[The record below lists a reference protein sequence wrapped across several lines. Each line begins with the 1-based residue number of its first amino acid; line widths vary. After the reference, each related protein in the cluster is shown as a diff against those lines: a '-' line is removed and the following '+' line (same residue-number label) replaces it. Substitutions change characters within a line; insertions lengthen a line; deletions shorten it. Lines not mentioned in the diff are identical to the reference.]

1 MRRQGIAV
9 LEVQIAVAKTHKY
22 ASRESGDTVEVVERP
37 HGGLSVLLVDAQGS
51 GPAAKTLSNL
61 IVSRGVSLIKEGARD
76 GAVARAVHGYL
87 YTLRGGRVS
96 AALTIASVDLQSR
109 SLLVS
114 RNDACPACFFSRDGI
129 EVHDE
134 PAEPIGVRLRI
145 RPVIVE
151 RPLKEYLGV
160 VVMSDGVVQAGA
172 YRGRPFDVPAFL
184 ASHLAEGWPAASALA
199 DALLGRA
206 MALEEGRP
214 HDDAT
219 VVVVAIVPA
228 LEEENPVRRLA
239 ARLPIETTSRGLS
252 A

>member
-1 MRRQGIAV
+1 M

-76 GAVARAVHGYL
+76 GAVARAVHDYL

-96 AALTIASVDLQSR
+96 AALTIVSVDLQSR

-114 RNDACPACFFSRDGI
+114 RNDACPAYFFSQGGVEI
-129 EVHDE
+129 HDQ
-134 PAEPIGVRLRI
+134 PVEPIGIHLRTK
-145 RPVIVE
+145 PVITE
-151 RPLKEYLGV
+151 RPLAEHLGV
-160 VVMSDGVVQAGA
+160 VVVSDGVAQAGT
-172 YRGRPFDVPAFL
+172 YRGHSLDIPAL
-184 ASHLAEGWPAASALA
+184 LKNLIAEGWPETPALA
-199 DALLGRA
+199 DTLLERA
-206 MALEEGRP
+206 IALEEGRP

-219 VVVVAIVPA
+219 VVVVAIVPVS
-228 LEEENPVRRLA
+228 EEEMPVRRLVT
-239 ARLPIETTSRGLS
+239 RFPIE
-252 A
+252 